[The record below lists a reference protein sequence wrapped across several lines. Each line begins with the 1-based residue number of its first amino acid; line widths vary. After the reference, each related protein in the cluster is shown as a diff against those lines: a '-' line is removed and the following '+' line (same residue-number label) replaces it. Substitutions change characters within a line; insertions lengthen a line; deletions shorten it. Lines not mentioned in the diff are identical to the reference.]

1 MANNTKRTV
10 ENEPPGFSEAWARLT
25 SGNTKQ
31 FGGPKQAYCEMF
43 RAGQESLRDPFIQL
57 KLDCVLIPKKG
68 TT

>member
-10 ENEPPGFSEAWARLT
+10 ENEPPGFSEAWAKMTAGRA
-25 SGNTKQ
+25 SDFAGR
-31 FGGPKQAYCEMF
+31 KQAYAEFF

-68 TT
+68 T